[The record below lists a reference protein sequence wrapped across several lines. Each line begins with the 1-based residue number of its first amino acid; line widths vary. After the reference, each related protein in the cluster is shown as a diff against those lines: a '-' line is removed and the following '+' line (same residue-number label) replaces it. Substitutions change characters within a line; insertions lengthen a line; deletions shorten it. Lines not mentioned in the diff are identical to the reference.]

1 MLKFDRPFVI
11 AEIGGNHEGNLD
23 YAKKLLT
30 DAANGGADAV
40 KFQTY
45 FPEKIVSKVEDPDRY
60 KHFGKFSLPIENYFE
75 LAELAKENGVMFMSS
90 VWDHESL
97 NELNPVIDIH
107 KVGSGDLTNYPLIKS
122 LLLTGK
128 PLIISVAMAE
138 MIEIKEVI
146 DYIESIDPAYL
157 TDNKL
162 AILQCVAM
170 YGDPQDC
177 FANLNVISSLKS
189 EFKNI
194 TIGYSDHTVG
204 NFAANIAVALGA
216 EIIEIHFTDDKS
228 REFRDHH
235 ISVDAKEL
243 AELQDNISRTITLLG
258 SSKKHPVNEIE
269 SPERIKEF
277 RRACYLKND
286 LQKGD
291 VVSFE
296 DLTTL
301 RPCKGIDARD
311 FEKIIGNKLLKD
323 KKALVSLSWSDFE

>member
-1 MLKFDRPFVI
+1 MLKFDKPFVI
-11 AEIGGNHEGNLD
+11 AEIGGNHEGSLE

-30 DAANGGADAV
+30 EAAKSGADAV

-45 FPEKIVSKVEDPDRY
+45 FPDKIVSKVEDPKRHE
-60 KHFGKFSLPIENYFE
+60 HFGKFSLPIDNYLE
-75 LAELAKENGVMFMSS
+75 LADLAKKLGVMFMSS
-90 VWDHESL
+90 VWDHDSL
-97 NELNPVIDIH
+97 NELNSVIDIH

-138 MIEIKEVI
+138 MEEIKQVV
-146 DYIESIDPAYL
+146 DYISSIDSTYL

-170 YGDPQDC
+170 YGDPQDS

-189 EFKNI
+189 EFQNI

-204 NFAANIAVALGA
+204 NFAAIIAVALGA

-243 AELQDNISRTITLLG
+243 SNLQDNISRVVTLLG

-277 RRACYLKND
+277 RRGCYLKKD
-286 LQKGD
+286 LKKGD
-291 VVSFE
+291 IISSE
-296 DLTTL
+296 NLTTL

-311 FEKIIGNKLLKD
+311 FEKLIGNKLLID
-323 KKALVSLSWSDFE
+323 KKALVSLSWDDFE

>member
-1 MLKFDRPFVI
+1 MLKFDKPFVI

-23 YAKKLLT
+23 YAKKLLI
-30 DAANGGADAV
+30 DAAKSGADAV

-45 FPEKIVSKVEDPDRY
+45 FPEKIVSKVEDPERY

-75 LAELAKENGVMFMSS
+75 LADLAKQYGVMFMSS
-90 VWDHESL
+90 VWDYESL

-107 KVGSGDLTNYPLIKS
+107 KVGSGDLTNYPLLKS

-138 MIEIKEVI
+138 MKEIKEVV
-146 DYIESIDPAYL
+146 DYISTIDPTYL
-157 TDNKL
+157 TGNKL

-170 YGDPQDC
+170 YGDPQDR

-258 SSKKHPVNEIE
+258 SNEKYPVNEIE

-277 RRACYLKND
+277 RRGCYLKND

-291 VVSFE
+291 VISFE
-296 DLTTL
+296 DLITL